1 MNSKKAI
8 TALSKVGE
16 GGVGTL
22 QKALAYNPLATA
34 TSRNPNAEKLKDGA
48 IQRMSVQTPETS
60 IEYKRN
66 VDKVGVSMRPHKG
79 VTSGGSASIST
90 DPFIDY
96 AKYQNKIAH
105 IYMPQKKHV
114 HNHAADKTM
123 GKYWV
128 IEFDTESTFKSPLMQ
143 WTSASND
150 CFYSKGDNLSM
161 RFPDVQSAVQY
172 AKMMG
177 WGYSVM
183 YPKFKYHTTKIYA
196 DNFKYKGEPKPEHD
210 YD

>member
-1 MNSKKAI
+1 
-8 TALSKVGE
+8 
-16 GGVGTL
+16 
-22 QKALAYNPLATA
+22 
-34 TSRNPNAEKLKDGA
+34 
-48 IQRMSVQTPETS
+48 
-60 IEYKRN
+60 
-66 VDKVGVSMRPHKG
+66 MRPHSG
-79 VTSGGSASIST
+79 ISSGGSAAIST

-96 AKYQNKIAH
+96 ARYQNKIAR

-150 CFYSKGDNLSM
+150 LFYSKGDNMQM
-161 RFPDVQSAVQY
+161 RFPDVQTAVQY

-177 WGYSVM
+177 WGYDVM
-183 YPKFKYHTTKIYA
+183 YPKFKYHTKKNYS

-210 YD
+210 YDLSLIHI